1 MPLERIDVGG
11 DPLQIL
17 TNISGPVSLDD
28 YMTPEA
34 ETAVASL
41 CPDTA
46 RRTESLL
53 NLRLIR
59 WPWVIALC
67 QLRDPTHW
75 QFLGTR

>member
-1 MPLERIDVGG
+1 MRLERIGIGV

-17 TNISGPVSLDD
+17 TNIPGPVSLDH

-46 RRTESLL
+46 RRTESSL

-59 WPWVIALC
+59 WP
-67 QLRDPTHW
+67 
-75 QFLGTR
+75 